1 MRNIK
6 RLSVVL
12 VFAFVLL
19 TLTGCFT
26 TNTVLDAHNVEPP
39 VKIEEPEKYKLAGS
53 MEKTYDIK
61 YTLFTRLQKP
71 SDEELLEKIVKAT
84 QKKYGKDA
92 LIDNIVFTRILKDK
106 TDMLALIPGSNVNFS
121 DMKYKIKATWNVYVL
136 NE

>member
-6 RLSVVL
+6 RLSALL
-12 VFAFVLL
+12 VFVFILF

-26 TNTVLDAHNVEPP
+26 TTTVLDAHNIEPP
-39 VKIEEPEKYKLAGS
+39 VKIEEPEKYKLVGS

-61 YTLFTRLQKP
+61 YTLFTRTQKP
-71 SDEELLEKIVKAT
+71 SDEELLEKIVKLT

-106 TDMLALIPGSNVNFS
+106 TDMLALIPGSNVNFT
-121 DMKYKIKATWNVYVL
+121 DMKYKIKATWNVFVL
-136 NE
+136 KE

>member
-6 RLSVVL
+6 RLSALL
-12 VFAFVLL
+12 VFAFVLF

-61 YTLFTRLQKP
+61 YLLFTHSQKP
-71 SDEELLEKIVKAT
+71 SDEELVEKIVKLT
-84 QKKYGKDA
+84 QRKYGKDA

-106 TDMLALIPGSNVNFS
+106 TDLLALIPGSNVNFT
-121 DMKYKIKATWNVYVL
+121 DMKYKIKATWNVFVL
-136 NE
+136 KE